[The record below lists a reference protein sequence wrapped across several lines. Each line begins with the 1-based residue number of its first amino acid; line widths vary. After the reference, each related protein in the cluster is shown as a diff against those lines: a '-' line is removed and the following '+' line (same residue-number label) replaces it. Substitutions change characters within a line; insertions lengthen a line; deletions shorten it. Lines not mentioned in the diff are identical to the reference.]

1 MSSDVSASCTSRSAA
16 HKPRAAD
23 LSAARAAADAPPAL
37 PARPRRDECAAA
49 ATNRVSSSAC
59 LAAASAAAAVAA
71 YNAPIFAS
79 DVCALDPSRRRRV
92 THGLRSSQYGMCALT
107 FD

>member
-37 PARPRRDECAAA
+37 PARPRATMRRGGDES
-49 ATNRVSSSAC
+49 RLFLGVPRRR
-59 LAAASAAAAVAA
+59 LRRRAVAA
-71 YNAPIFAS
+71 YNAPIS
-79 DVCALDPSRRRRV
+79 RPTCARWIRAE
-92 THGLRSSQYGMCALT
+92 GAE
-107 FD
+107 